1 MNISGNLAKH
11 LGRGGILL
19 ALMMLISW
27 AVLSFGHRVGI
38 ESRSAQILTAILL
51 CFLLILIVCLPTLS
65 RGVSESMHRRQ
76 ARSAE
81 ALPDNES
88 RLAQIQR
95 NDVVADIR
103 QALRYQY
110 GRFWRGRVRILLIT
124 GTVADVE
131 QLTPGLITQ
140 RWQDD
145 RGTLLLWGGDPAQ
158 PADEQ
163 WLRALRKL
171 TRRPADGIVLV
182 TSGLAKHKEASTGV
196 SLLSEAAMDGLIR
209 SVNQSYA
216 LLGWKLPLYIWSLH
230 SHTVQQ
236 DDAVIQP
243 VACLLPARCSP
254 AQLEH
259 ELQTL
264 LPLLTDN
271 GVRQVCNDVRH
282 NFLLRLAELLVS
294 ETERVTSVLG
304 ALLNPY
310 RPLPLAGLVFSPPS
324 TVGMS
329 GSHRWKKDARWAALP
344 ERISQLPAG
353 LRPRRPGFCWIR
365 GTGVVAASL
374 MVLWGAT
381 MVMSFAANRS
391 QIVGAQTPLDQLTE
405 SGKSDAVRLQALADL
420 QDIMGRLQYREA
432 HGVPWYMRAGLNQN
446 TALLNALNTR
456 YDASARSLLRDAAAE
471 HLHQSLTTWAAL
483 PPDSPQRDAQA
494 KDAYDR
500 LKLYL
505 MLSRPDHMDA
515 TWFRD
520 ALIQAWPQRTGVP
533 DGFWRGTGP
542 SLLAF
547 YATTL
552 ATQPQGAA
560 RADERL
566 VIKVRTLLVSQMGRR
581 NSESTLY
588 QTMLSGVVNQ
598 FADLRLADMTGDTDA
613 AALFT
618 TDEVVP
624 GVFTRQAWEE
634 AVQPAIDKVVS
645 SRREEMD
652 WVLSDSSTATQTGST
667 PDALRARLT
676 ERYFAD
682 YSGAWLAFLNSLRLQ
697 RAATLSDAID
707 QLTLM
712 ADVRQSPLVALMN
725 TLSVQGRAG
734 QTGEG
739 LSDSLVKSARN
750 LLGRDKPPAID
761 QSRGAHGPLDATFG
775 PVLALI
781 DNRQSGG
788 SNLSL
793 QTYLTRVTQV
803 RLRLQQ
809 VTNAA
814 DPQAMTQTLAQT
826 VFQGKAVDLTE
837 TRDYGSLIAAGLGQE
852 WSGFG
857 QTVFV
862 RPMEQSWQHVL
873 MPAAESLNA
882 QWRVAVVDEW
892 NRAFGTRYPFK
903 NVSSEV
909 SLPLLARYLNA
920 DTGRITQFL
929 QSRLAGV
936 LHREGSRWVPDSI
949 NAQGLNISP
958 AFLNA
963 VNTLSN
969 ISDVVF
975 TRGEAGLHFE
985 LRPGTAAG
993 VVETHLV
1000 IDSQKLS
1007 YMNQMPAWK
1016 RFTWPGDTEAPGAM
1030 LSWVSTQAGTR
1041 QYADFPGAWG
1051 LIRLLDTAEVS
1062 AYPGVSSSWRLSW
1075 PAKDGRALNY
1085 TLRTEAGKG
1094 PLELL
1099 RLRNFTLPDSI
1110 FTVNHSAP
1118 GATGEDS
1125 EALDDML

>member
-1 MNISGNLAKH
+1 MNTSGNLAGL

-19 ALMMLISW
+19 TVMALVGWL
-27 AVLSFGHRVGI
+27 VVHFGPQVGI
-38 ESRSAQILTAILL
+38 ESHGAQILTIILL
-51 CFLLILIVCLPTLS
+51 CLLMILIFYASTIAG
-65 RGVSESMHRRQ
+65 GVRESLHRRR
-76 ARSAE
+76 ARNAE
-81 ALPDNES
+81 ALPDSDS
-88 RLAQIQR
+88 RLAQSAR
-95 NDVVADIR
+95 NDEISDIR

-110 GRFWRGRVRILLIT
+110 GRRWRGRVRILLIT
-124 GTVADVE
+124 GAVADVE
-131 QLTPGLITQ
+131 QLTPGLTSQ

-145 RGTLLLWGGDPAQ
+145 RGTLLLWGGDPAE
-158 PADEQ
+158 PADEP

-171 TRRPADGIVLV
+171 RWRPADGLVWV
-182 TSGLAKHKEASTGV
+182 TSSLAARTEAGFTASQLCETAMDNFSRGV
-196 SLLSEAAMDGLIR
+196 SQR
-209 SVNQSYA
+209 YT
-216 LLGWKLPLYIWSLH
+216 LLGWRLPLYIWSLH
-230 SHTVQQ
+230 PLTGQQ
-236 DDAVIQP
+236 DTAVTQP
-243 VACLLPARCSP
+243 VACMLPARCRP
-254 AQLEH
+254 EQLGD
-259 ELQTL
+259 ELRSL
-264 LPLLTDN
+264 MPLLTAG
-271 GVRQVCNDVRH
+271 GVMQVCKDIRH
-282 NFLLRLAELLVS
+282 NFLLRLAELLS
-294 ETERVTSVLG
+294 GESTRIAGVLG
-304 ALLNPY
+304 VLLNPY

-324 TVGMS
+324 SPGMS
-329 GSHRWKKDARWAALP
+329 ASHRWKKDARWDALP
-344 ERISQLPAG
+344 EKVSALPG
-353 LRPRRPGFCWIR
+353 RLRPRRPGFSWAR
-365 GTGVVAASL
+365 GAGVVAAAL
-374 MVLWGAT
+374 MVLWGALI
-381 MVMSFAANRS
+381 VVSFATNRS
-391 QIVGAQTPLDQLTE
+391 QVAQAQAPLHQLTAP
-405 SGKSDAVRLQALADL
+405 GKPVTARLQALADL
-420 QDIMGRLQYREA
+420 QDIMGRLQHREA
-432 HGVPWYMRAGLNQN
+432 HGTPWYMRAGLNQN
-446 TALLNALNTR
+446 TALLNALHTR
-456 YDASARSLLRDAAAE
+456 YETSARPLLRDPAAAQ
-471 HLHQSLTTWAAL
+471 LRQRLSDYVAL
-483 PPDSPQRDAQA
+483 APDSPQRDALA
-494 KDAYDR
+494 KAAYDQ

-505 MLSRPDHMDA
+505 MLARPDRMDA
-515 TWFRD
+515 PWFSET
-520 ALIQAWPQRTGVP
+520 LIQVWPQRAGVA
-533 DGFWRGTGP
+533 DGFWHGTGP
-542 SLLAF
+542 SLLSF
-547 YATTL
+547 YATSL
-552 ATQPQGAA
+552 AAQPKGAVQ
-560 RADERL
+560 ADDSL
-566 VIKVRTLLVSQMGRR
+566 VVQIRTLLVRQMGRR

-588 QTMLSGVVNQ
+588 QTMLTSVVNQ

-613 AALFT
+613 ALLFS

-634 AVQPAIDKVVS
+634 SVQPAIAKVVS
-645 SRREEMD
+645 ARREEMD
-652 WVLSDSSTATQTGST
+652 WVLSDTSTATQPESS

-697 RAATLSDAID
+697 RPATLSDAID

-725 TLSVQGRAG
+725 TLSIQGRTG
-734 QTGEG
+734 QTGEA
-739 LSDSLVKSARN
+739 LTDSLVKSAKN
-750 LLGRDKPPAID
+750 LLGRDKQPIID
-761 QSRGAHGPLDATFG
+761 QRAGAHGPLDATFG
-775 PVLALI
+775 PVLALME
-781 DNRQSGG
+781 NRQGS

-837 TRDYGSLIAAGLGQE
+837 TRDYGSLVAAGLGQE

-862 RPMEQSWQHVL
+862 RPMEQAWQHVL

-882 QWRVAVVDEW
+882 QWRTAVVDEW
-892 NRAFGTRYPFK
+892 NRTFGGRYPFK
-903 NVSSEV
+903 NVSSEA

-929 QSRLAGV
+929 QSRLGGV

-958 AFLNA
+958 TFLNA

-1007 YMNQMPAWK
+1007 YMNQMPVWK
-1016 RFTWPGDTEAPGAM
+1016 RFAWPGDTEAPGAT
-1030 LSWVSTQAGTR
+1030 LSWVSPQAGTR
-1041 QYADFPGAWG
+1041 QYADLPGAWG
-1051 LIRLLDTAEVS
+1051 LIRLLDTAEAS
-1062 AYPGVSSSWRLSW
+1062 AYPGISSSWRLSW
-1075 PAKDGRALNY
+1075 PAQDGRTLNY

-1110 FTVNHSAP
+1110 FTVSHTAL
-1118 GATGEDS
+1118 TVES
-1125 EALDDML
+1125 EGSNAVDDML